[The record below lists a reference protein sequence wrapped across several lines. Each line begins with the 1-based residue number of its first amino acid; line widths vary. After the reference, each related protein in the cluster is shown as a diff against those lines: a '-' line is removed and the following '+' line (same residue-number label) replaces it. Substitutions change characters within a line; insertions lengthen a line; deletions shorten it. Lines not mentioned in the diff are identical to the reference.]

1 MRREKGGYCFKED
14 RQVKIFLNF
23 YSQIKGTASSNAL
36 GQGCAWS
43 IRATLCVGR
52 WGVGTWW

>member
-1 MRREKGGYCFKED
+1 MRRGNGGYCFKD
-14 RQVKIFLNF
+14 GQVKIFLNV

-43 IRATLCVGR
+43 IRATLCVGG